1 MCGDGHAAQGDGEV
15 DLTAIETS
23 LTGTFR
29 LDLIKGKTLRWPR
42 AETPTHWITLG
53 LHENLEEAMKMAIR
67 ETIDFLAGE
76 KGLSRDDAYALAS
89 IAVDFEVTQVVD
101 GVKGIHGMIPKDIFL
116 A

>member
-42 AETPTHWITLG
+42 AETATHWITLG
-53 LHENLEEAMKMAIR
+53 LHENLDEAMKMAIR
-67 ETIDFLAGE
+67 ETI
-76 KGLSRDDAYALAS
+76 ALHRREAS
-89 IAVDFEVTQVVD
+89 A
-101 GVKGIHGMIPKDIFL
+101 
-116 A
+116 ARA